1 MTTPPWFALPTS
13 PPQPLNAKQTN
24 TPVIVVGA
32 GLAGCHL
39 AFALAKQDVP
49 VLLLD
54 AAEHIA
60 AGASANEAG
69 IVKPFVTR
77 DANLADQFYDT
88 AFNYLLSLLNTN
100 EHLNE
105 HAAFKACGVLQLLNN
120 PYPDNKSYVSCNAD
134 QASAQAGIALR
145 SAALHFSQ
153 AGWLNPA
160 QLCHGLVQHD
170 NINIRLNTLVCSIEP
185 SDCGW
190 RVHTQSCN
198 QGNSDVQTLECAQL
212 VLANGECLNQ
222 FSQTIDLPM
231 TPASGQTSCF
241 RVLGENPLRKVITGK
256 RYVIPDGDNVI
267 VGASFT
273 RNATSREIRPE
284 EHEKNRQALKELLP
298 TIRVSDEVAGFSGV
312 RSTTPDRLPVL
323 GPMPDLS
330 RYRQDYALL
339 KNGLPQHRFPA
350 ASYHRGLSVIGGF
363 GSRGI
368 VSAPLCAR
376 LLANYLTHHGAEPQ
390 NKASQLAYWSSL
402 LHPGR
407 FMVRTLRRS

>member
-13 PPQPLNAKQTN
+13 PPQPLNTKQTN

-39 AFALAKQDVP
+39 AFALAKQNVP

-54 AAEHIA
+54 AADHIA
-60 AGASANEAG
+60 AGASSNQAG

-77 DANLADQFYDT
+77 DPTLADQFYDT
-88 AFNYLLSLLNTN
+88 AFNYLRSLLNN
-100 EHLNE
+100 HEHLKE

-120 PYPDNKSYVSCNAD
+120 PYPDNKSYVSCNVD
-134 QASAQAGIALR
+134 QTSAQAGIAID
-145 SAALHFSQ
+145 SAALYFSQ

-170 NINIRLNTLVCSIEP
+170 NINIRLSTFVRSIKA
-185 SDCGW
+185 SACGW
-190 RVHTQSCN
+190 LVETESGINNER
-198 QGNSDVQTLECAQL
+198 DIQTLECTQL
-212 VLANGECLNQ
+212 ILANGECLNQ
-222 FSQTIDLPM
+222 FNQTRDLPIA
-231 TPASGQTSCF
+231 PASGQTSRF
-241 RVLGENPLRKVITGK
+241 KVLGENPLRKVITGK
-256 RYVIPDGDNVI
+256 RYVIPDGENVI

-298 TIRVSDEVAGFSGV
+298 TIQVSDEVAGFSGV

-330 RYRQDYALL
+330 RYRHDYALL
-339 KNGLPQHRFPA
+339 KNGLPQHRFPL
-350 ASYHRGLSVIGGF
+350 ASYHTGLSVIGGF

-376 LLANYLTHHGAEPQ
+376 LLATYLTHQGAGAQ
-390 NKASQLAYWSSL
+390 NNASQLAYWSSL

-407 FMVRTLRRS
+407 FMVRTLKRS